1 MAMRLAADH
10 GVAFTRLAVEA
21 AGLTATGAAGWIA
34 ANGGDYVTS
43 GLIITAAG
51 SIFLGQRLFISRLMK
66 RIAELEARVDELTR
80 LLTDRGH
87 S

>member
-1 MAMRLAADH
+1 MAMRLAVDH
-10 GVAFTRLAVEA
+10 SVVLTRLAAEA
-21 AGLTATGAAGWIA
+21 AGLTATGAASWMA

-66 RIAELEARVDELTR
+66 RIGELEARVDELTR
-80 LLTDRGH
+80 LLTER
-87 S
+87 